1 MDIDKNLIVIRGNS
15 GSGKS
20 TLANNLRELLK
31 KRGLKVALLEQDY
44 IRREILKEKD
54 ELDMVDSIELL
65 KSMIAT
71 VSGLGYVIILEG
83 IFWGE
88 KYGKFLT
95 ELNRTFGNDKSIFFY
110 YKINFEETLNRHSTK
125 SNSHEFGETELRSWW
140 KDDDSL
146 GFTNEYILDSSGLEC
161 VLKDVIE
168 LVRIA

>member
-95 ELNRTFGNDKSIFFY
+95 ELNRTFGNDKSIFFII
-110 YKINFEETLNRHSTK
+110 K
-125 SNSHEFGETELRSWW
+125 
-140 KDDDSL
+140 
-146 GFTNEYILDSSGLEC
+146 
-161 VLKDVIE
+161 
-168 LVRIA
+168 